1 MMRSTFRVFFYVKKG
16 IKKSNG
22 NLPLMC
28 RLTVDGEVRH
38 FSCKTDVPPGLWCA
52 ETGCAIGRSA
62 ESKRINDLIAGIR
75 EDLDR
80 HYYRLMRNEGYV
92 TAARLKNA
100 CLGLDIKQDT
110 LLKLFEHHNVEFAKK
125 VGFSR
130 AKTTLRNYQVVYKHV
145 RDFIAC
151 RYKSDDIP
159 LRELDLAFI
168 NDFEYYLRAERKCRT
183 NSVWQYIIL
192 LKHIVS
198 IARNDGRLAFNPF
211 AGYINKS
218 ENVDRGYLTKEEIIM
233 MMKTRMPDRMHE
245 LIRDLFLFSTFTGLA
260 YSDVKGLTIDNLQT
274 FFDGNL
280 WIIKRRKKTN
290 TRLSIRILDIPE
302 RIIEKYRGICGDKRI
317 FPVPSNTTCNKVLK
331 DIAALCGIEKHL
343 TYHMAR
349 HSAATTIM
357 LSNGVPIETVSRLLG
372 HTNIKTTQ
380 IYARITAQKIS
391 SDLDVLSG
399 KLADMGMPCKTD
411 IYL

>member
-1 MMRSTFRVFFYVKKG
+1 MMRNTFDVFFYVKKG
-16 IKKSNG
+16 NKKANG
-22 NLPLMC
+22 KLPLMC
-28 RLTVDGEVRH
+28 RLTVGGEVRH
-38 FSCKTDVPPGLWCA
+38 FRCRIDVPQDLWCA
-52 ETGCAIGRSA
+52 NTGCAAGRSA
-62 ESKRINDLIAGIR
+62 ESRKINDGIARIR
-75 EDLDR
+75 ADIGR
-80 HYYRLMRNEGYV
+80 HYYKLMRNDGHV
-92 TAARLKNA
+92 TADRLKDS
-100 CLGLDIKQDT
+100 CLGLDVRQDT
-110 LLKLFEHHNVEFAKK
+110 LLKLFEQHNVEFEKK

-130 AKTTLRNYQVVYKHV
+130 AKTTLRNYMVVYKHV
-145 RDFIAC
+145 RDFIAGK
-151 RYKSDDIP
+151 YKSDDIP
-159 LRELDLAFI
+159 LTELDLGFI

-183 NSVWQYIIL
+183 NSVWQYMII

-198 IARNDGRLAFNPF
+198 LARNDGRLPFNPF
-211 AGYINKS
+211 AGYINMS
-218 ENVDRGYLTKEEIIM
+218 ESVDRGYLTKEEIKT

-260 YSDVKGLTIDNLQT
+260 YSDVKGLTTDNLQT

-290 TRLSIRILDIPE
+290 TQLSIRILDIPK
-302 RIIEKYRGICGDKRI
+302 RIIDKYRGVSGDNRV

-331 DIAALCGIEKHL
+331 RVAVLCGIEKHL

-372 HTNIKTTQ
+372 HTNVKTTQ

-391 SDLDVLSG
+391 SDLEILSS
-399 KLADMGMPCKTD
+399 KLGDMSNTR
-411 IYL
+411 